1 MKNKKFNDRYQ
12 IKVNRITSE
21 NEKSYPNQ
29 TNIKIG
35 YFHVRKSPHKN
46 PILYNVK
53 LKPEIIINEYHQTSN
68 NINTNINIKTNQSE
82 NSDNNNININKIG
95 LKHNSSNISFNKY
108 YREGK
113 NKNSKKNEKN
123 YMNNSMNKSF
133 NNNIKIRNISYINSE
148 SNLETNDKN
157 RNNSLIFSPIANDK
171 KKDIEYKKRDINYMK
186 NIKSNPLNKY
196 NKRISDY
203 IFQSLI
209 ANTKNNKN
217 SFIIEKFTN
226 YDRNI
231 RTRKNNSQDSI
242 KDRNDTKYKIRNSS
256 VNSLN
261 YNFQTNT
268 LISQSSMNSFREKK
282 IKEMNDMVFSSGGTL
297 NDIFKN
303 KLKIRSNNLIT
314 NDSIKNNNIEVLNI
328 KLEYYRIKLFKEF
341 LKHFELFYKN
351 YINKDLKYFFN
362 YLKDYKKYKYR
373 NKNKFVYNK
382 KYNIKNYNT
391 IENNITNQSNILNS
405 NNQRNN
411 LIEVFRKSTI
421 NDNYNFYNQLK
432 KNKNIDTNLS
442 KIFNNSTLAKEV
454 DNSDYNTNINN
465 SVSINSNN
473 NNNDYINYNLNS
485 APRVNKHLDNLII
498 KRNNVNK
505 CLFPSNSKSPSLRIG
520 NKTLINPDI
529 SFGVEGNENENKLY
543 RDSKELQKKYEQ
555 IQRRKQKS
563 KKKIG
568 DISLNQSKEVNTN
581 DSIKNS
587 DEYNEFVKLRKHVQ
601 KTKSKKKLNQSD
613 LNINQNINKIKNKKK
628 EGYFYNNY
636 YDKRLGDS
644 DKKANNDNNKKISTD
659 KESKNDILNKE
670 QKDSNTINSII
681 DKKNTNNN
689 DDKNTLK
696 GRVNF
701 YRRYKNIRNKNNNN
715 NDKNDKNANN
725 YNYRIIQPNPKLN
738 NTPRQNNQN
747 STDDAFI
754 PILIKNIVTKD
765 KRININI
772 YYYIISQKNKPS
784 QKMYNSL
791 TKSDNCSL
799 SLFGDVNKRK
809 NNVSKLKF
817 RLASI
822 KEEDVSNQNSKFY
835 DENGTIDKINT
846 YESKKS
852 YNNQHN

>member
-1 MKNKKFNDRYQ
+1 
-12 IKVNRITSE
+12 
-21 NEKSYPNQ
+21 
-29 TNIKIG
+29 
-35 YFHVRKSPHKN
+35 
-46 PILYNVK
+46 
-53 LKPEIIINEYHQTSN
+53 
-68 NINTNINIKTNQSE
+68 
-82 NSDNNNININKIG
+82 
-95 LKHNSSNISFNKY
+95 
-108 YREGK
+108 
-113 NKNSKKNEKN
+113 
-123 YMNNSMNKSF
+123 MNNSMNKSF

-157 RNNSLIFSPIANDK
+157 RNNSLIFSPIGNDK

-242 KDRNDTKYKIRNSS
+242 KGRNDTKYKIRNSS

-282 IKEMNDMVFSSGGTL
+282 IKEMNDIVFSSGGTL

-362 YLKDYKKYKYR
+362 YLKDYKKYKHR

-473 NNNDYINYNLNS
+473 NNNNDYINYNLNS
-485 APRVNKHLDNLII
+485 APRVNKHLDNLTI

-505 CLFPSNSKSPSLRIG
+505 CLFASNSKSPSLRIG

-568 DISLNQSKEVNTN
+568 DISLNQSNEVNTN

-587 DEYNEFVKLRKHVQ
+587 DEYNEFIKLRKHVQ
-601 KTKSKKKLNQSD
+601 KKKSKKN
-613 LNINQNINKIKNKKK
+613 
-628 EGYFYNNY
+628 
-636 YDKRLGDS
+636 
-644 DKKANNDNNKKISTD
+644 
-659 KESKNDILNKE
+659 
-670 QKDSNTINSII
+670 
-681 DKKNTNNN
+681 
-689 DDKNTLK
+689 
-696 GRVNF
+696 
-701 YRRYKNIRNKNNNN
+701 
-715 NDKNDKNANN
+715 
-725 YNYRIIQPNPKLN
+725 
-738 NTPRQNNQN
+738 
-747 STDDAFI
+747 
-754 PILIKNIVTKD
+754 
-765 KRININI
+765 
-772 YYYIISQKNKPS
+772 
-784 QKMYNSL
+784 
-791 TKSDNCSL
+791 
-799 SLFGDVNKRK
+799 
-809 NNVSKLKF
+809 
-817 RLASI
+817 
-822 KEEDVSNQNSKFY
+822 
-835 DENGTIDKINT
+835 
-846 YESKKS
+846 
-852 YNNQHN
+852 